1 MKQSE
6 KLLKL
11 KDAGSTLICL
21 GILIMCM
28 TPVVMMIREVY
39 DFHAWLTVWRWG
51 VGVAFTGLA
60 IRIAR
65 FLYLWQYSLGSPSGL
80 PFIQDTEQWLSTA
93 YRLYKH
99 QLQKQV
105 KPQQTPIAQQ
115 TNRVRYAVYGTQY
128 PVSTARYMVL
138 SPAAHR
144 GKSSTT
150 AKKWREIKGLEQLC
164 NSLQPHP

>member
-1 MKQSE
+1 MMRTVLNNTVKQNI
-6 KLLKL
+6 LLK
-11 KDAGSTLICL
+11 
-21 GILIMCM
+21 
-28 TPVVMMIREVY
+28 
-39 DFHAWLTVWRWG
+39 
-51 VGVAFTGLA
+51 
-60 IRIAR
+60 
-65 FLYLWQYSLGSPSGL
+65 
-80 PFIQDTEQWLSTA
+80 QDTEQWLSTA
-93 YRLYKH
+93 YQLYKH

-150 AKKWREIKGLEQLC
+150 AKKWREIKGLEWLC
-164 NSLQPHP
+164 NSLQIHP

>member
-1 MKQSE
+1 MQT
-6 KLLKL
+6 L
-11 KDAGSTLICL
+11 GSTLSNMANR
-21 GILIMCM
+21 GNS
-28 TPVVMMIREVY
+28 TPV
-39 DFHAWLTVWRWG
+39 
-51 VGVAFTGLA
+51 AFNWETTNPLEKSRLNIDCSGLA

-65 FLYLWQYSLGSPSGL
+65 FLYLWQYNLGSPSGL

-115 TNRVRYAVYGTQY
+115 TNRVRYTVYGTQY
-128 PVSTARYMVL
+128 PVSTIRYMVL

-150 AKKWREIKGLEQLC
+150 AKKWREIKGLEWLWS
-164 NSLQPHP
+164 SLQIHP

>member
-65 FLYLWQYSLGSPSGL
+65 FLYLWQYNLGSPEGL
-80 PFIQDTEQWLSTA
+80 PFINDD
-93 YRLYKH
+93 
-99 QLQKQV
+99 
-105 KPQQTPIAQQ
+105 
-115 TNRVRYAVYGTQY
+115 
-128 PVSTARYMVL
+128 
-138 SPAAHR
+138 
-144 GKSSTT
+144 
-150 AKKWREIKGLEQLC
+150 
-164 NSLQPHP
+164 

>member
-99 QLQKQV
+99 QLQKQ
-105 KPQQTPIAQQ
+105 
-115 TNRVRYAVYGTQY
+115 TNRVRYTVYGTQY

>member
-105 KPQQTPIAQQ
+105 IHNKHQSHSKPIGFA
-115 TNRVRYAVYGTQY
+115 TQY
-128 PVSTARYMVL
+128 MVHSIL
-138 SPAAHR
+138 Y
-144 GKSSTT
+144 
-150 AKKWREIKGLEQLC
+150 LQLGTWYC
-164 NSLQPHP
+164 HQLRTGASHPQLPKNGER

>member
-65 FLYLWQYSLGSPSGL
+65 FLYLWQYSLGSPSEL
-80 PFIQDTEQWLSTA
+80 PFLIDWAHNNASMCFLASCHV
-93 YRLYKH
+93 L
-99 QLQKQV
+99 V
-105 KPQQTPIAQQ
+105 V
-115 TNRVRYAVYGTQY
+115 TNMAF
-128 PVSTARYMVL
+128 
-138 SPAAHR
+138 
-144 GKSSTT
+144 
-150 AKKWREIKGLEQLC
+150 
-164 NSLQPHP
+164 